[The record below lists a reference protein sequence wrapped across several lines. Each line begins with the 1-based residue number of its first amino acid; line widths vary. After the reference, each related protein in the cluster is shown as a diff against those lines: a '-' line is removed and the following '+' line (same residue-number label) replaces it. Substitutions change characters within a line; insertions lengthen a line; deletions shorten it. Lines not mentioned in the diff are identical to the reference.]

1 MTREVTNYVDSM
13 YIGYTMGSQSTPV
26 FYNSHTA
33 QQNNNGNVTTIA
45 GGQGGGKTGLT
56 MKIFAQ
62 GAFQGHT
69 EVAIDP
75 KGDIAQVALLRKDIG
90 RRMNIW
96 DMSDPERKYTGVLDP
111 FRIIDIKSD
120 DDRRKVAALVFVVVK
135 LLYPLMDKD
144 QEEYLVP
151 IISDVMANSYVVEP
165 NMTVLVNALSRSQFK
180 PARSLG
186 SALMQRRDI
195 PFGHLLFSDA
205 ETKAEIVLDE
215 GAITVFTMQGM
226 PLPRDDDEKG
236 AAEDAGKAVASTV
249 FYLISYYILYL
260 LNTADDDYVKTLFVD
275 EAHMLA
281 HSPDARRMLTETGLL
296 GRSNNMALILAS
308 QYNSHFTK
316 LNIDNSITSRFQFRS
331 TDEEDARHFVVKA
344 RLPENAGYEDVIKDL
359 EVGTCL
365 YQDWVGNPV
374 SLIKIQ
380 LPEKWLHAF
389 DTNPRTKRE
398 SMAKVDSTPFG
409 AR

>member
-1 MTREVTNYVDSM
+1 MIREVKHYVDSM
-13 YIGYTMGSQSTPV
+13 YIGYTMNSQSTPV

-33 QQNNNGNVTTIA
+33 QVNNAGNVTTIV

-56 MKIFAQ
+56 MKLFAQ

-75 KGDIAQVALLRKDIG
+75 KGDIAQVALLMEDMG

-96 DMSDPERKYTGVLDP
+96 DMSDPGRKYTGVLDP
-111 FRIIDIKSD
+111 FRIIDIKGD

-151 IISDVMANSYVVEP
+151 IISDVMANAHVVEP
-165 NMTVLVNALSRSQFK
+165 NMTVLVNALSRSQFE
-180 PARSLG
+180 PAGRLG
-186 SALMQRRDI
+186 RALMQRRDI

-215 GAITVFTMQGM
+215 TAITVFTMQGM
-226 PLPRDDDEKG
+226 PLPRDDDDKG
-236 AAEDAGKAVASTV
+236 TAEDAGKAVASTV

-260 LNTADDDYVKTLFVD
+260 LNTADDDYLKTLFVD

-281 HSPDARRMLTETGLL
+281 HSPEARKMLTVTGRL

-308 QYNSHFTK
+308 QYNSDLAK
-316 LNIDNSITSRFQFRS
+316 LKIDNSITSRFQFRS
-331 TDEEDARHFVVKA
+331 TDEKDARHFVVKA
-344 RLPENAGYEDVIKDL
+344 GLPEDAGYEEVIKDL

-374 SLIKIQ
+374 SLIRVQ
-380 LPEKWLHAF
+380 LPEKWLYAF
-389 DTNPRTKRE
+389 DTNPMTKRE
-398 SMAKVDSTPFG
+398 SMAKVAGAPFG